1 MSWLVSCVCSKHLAF
16 SLSSTS
22 VFSLRSFECFWWI
35 YKFLLLILRLYR
47 MLQKFK
53 LFYGNNF
60 KRWQQKVQLF
70 WNLRKFDICL
80 PINKFYSQDFTEHE
94 KQVLEMELLPYEHNI
109 VRHSDFKSFSSIY
122 ELYQWLVRIRKSRA
136 YQLIYWVVILI
147 LTLSVST
154 ATIERSF

>member
-80 PINKFYSQDFTEHE
+80 AINKFYSQDFTEHE

-109 VRHSDFKSFSSIY
+109 VRYSDFKSFSSIY

>member
-1 MSWLVSCVCSKHLAF
+1 MSWLVSCVCCKHLAF

-80 PINKFYSQDFTEHE
+80 AINKFYSQDFTEHE
-94 KQVLEMELLPYEHNI
+94 KQVLEMKVHHYEHH
-109 VRHSDFKSFSSIY
+109 VSVKKFAKYF
-122 ELYQWLVRIRKSRA
+122 W
-136 YQLIYWVVILI
+136 
-147 LTLSVST
+147 SVSM
-154 ATIERSF
+154 AIEDQKIESLPTCI